1 MAKEAA
7 ATDNLFEEHRSSTA
21 TPRARTWRRFR
32 RHKMAL
38 AGAAFILLVVSLAA
52 LAPVITPHSPTD
64 MQEGRARDAP
74 TTEHLLGLDG
84 AARDIWARLLY
95 GGRVSLS
102 VGIVAVSISVLI
114 ALILGTLSGYYGG
127 TVDMIIMRFTDVM
140 MVFPGLI
147 LIMTVVAVLG
157 PNIWN
162 VMAVI
167 GLLGWPSSARLVRG
181 QILSVREWDFVM
193 AARCLGVE
201 DQRIMFRH
209 ILPHVLAPLLVAATF
224 GVASAILTE
233 AGLSFLGL
241 GVLPPTPSW
250 GNMLTGAQSIYIL
263 ERFWWMW
270 LPPGIAILFTVLA
283 INFVGDGLRDA
294 FDPRMTL
301 D

>member
-7 ATDNLFEEHRSSTA
+7 ATDSLFEEPKSASA

-127 TVDMIIMRFTDVM
+127 TVDMIIMRFTDIM

-167 GLLGWPSSARLVRG
+167 GLHGVDVGLVAHMSEIAVDIGIPEIVAIKARVQRHQHHVVRAG
-181 QILSVREWDFVM
+181 VEAPGAVHIHH
-193 AARCLGVE
+193 LGV
-201 DQRIMFRH
+201 
-209 ILPHVLAPLLVAATF
+209 PLVVAA
-224 GVASAILTE
+224 GVEIR
-233 AGLSFLGL
+233 G
-241 GVLPPTPSW
+241 
-250 GNMLTGAQSIYIL
+250 
-263 ERFWWMW
+263 
-270 LPPGIAILFTVLA
+270 
-283 INFVGDGLRDA
+283 
-294 FDPRMTL
+294 
-301 D
+301 